1 MEFKQKDLV
10 SGSIFLLLIIVVSQT
25 KLLSVDDIL
34 GRTLLVAAVLA
45 ISYTNKI
52 MGVASVL
59 MLIIAFSGI
68 TEGLENETPELD
80 ANLSSA
86 LDAVVKKDVM
96 QVLKK
101 KKDLEK
107 SVDTPVEGF
116 DLLHVER
123 NLQKGKRSAAM
134 HGAKHS
140 SGGDVAPY
148 DMEATMYSQIR

>member
-1 MEFKQKDLV
+1 MEFKQKDII

-25 KLLSVDDIL
+25 KLLSIDDIL

-52 MGVASVL
+52 MGIASVL
-59 MLIIAFSGI
+59 MLIIAFSGMM
-68 TEGLENETPELD
+68 EGLENGDTNLD

-101 KKDLEK
+101 KKDLETDK
-107 SVDTPVEGF
+107 PVEGF

-140 SGGDVAPY
+140 SSGNVAPY
-148 DMEATMYSQIR
+148 DMDAKMYSQIQ